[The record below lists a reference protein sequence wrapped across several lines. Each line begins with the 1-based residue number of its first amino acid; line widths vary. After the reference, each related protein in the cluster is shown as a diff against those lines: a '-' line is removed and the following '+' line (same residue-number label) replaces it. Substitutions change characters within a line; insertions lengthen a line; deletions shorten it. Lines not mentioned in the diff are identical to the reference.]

1 MCYLSCLTLFNCL
14 DCSPPGSSVYGG
26 SPSKKTGVCF
36 HAPFRGS
43 SQPKNPTQVHTLP
56 ISSVSSVAQSY
67 PTLCNHKDCSTPG
80 FSVHQQIPEPTSY
93 TYTCIAD
100 SLSHMLTLT
109 PLYMTLSDSS
119 WMTVS
124 LVLGT
129 LEQAAW
135 SFSHEKQPNIKTFHA
150 WNSEVV
156 LWELKSW
163 KTFETT
169 KHLHIYKVFH
179 EKL

>member
-1 MCYLSCLTLFNCL
+1 MSESLQPCGLSPARLLCPW
-14 DCSPPGSSVYGG
+14 DSPG
-26 SPSKKTGVCF
+26 KNTGVGC
-36 HAPFRGS
+36 HAPSRGS
-43 SQPKNPTQVHTLP
+43 SWPRDPTQVHTLP
-56 ISSVSSVAQSY
+56 VSSVSSVAQSY
-67 PTLCNHKDCSTPG
+67 PSLCNHTDCSMPG
-80 FSVHQQIPEPTSY
+80 FSVHQQLLEPTSY
-93 TYTCIAD
+93 TYAYIAD
-100 SLSHMLTLT
+100 SFSHMLTLT

-129 LEQAAW
+129 LEQVAW

-150 WNSEVV
+150 WNSEAV

-169 KHLHIYKVFH
+169 KHLYVYKVFH